1 LYIWKKS
8 LQNVQSDNQAAGKGG
23 GLNLN
28 DTVVRDGYVAV
39 TYLNRSAYFSHRHEE
54 DISMKVN
61 TELRHDFTTQRQQS
75 SITANTNPA
84 SFSSALAAATADTTT
99 VNQADFTS
107 MTRKEMFDWMNDQIR
122 GGKMSLD
129 EGSPF
134 LGMTMKIS
142 VATGQPVDM
151 ATDTAR
157 INFVEKAR
165 LGVEAARANNDQDL
179 EQRLLAA
186 IETMRRQSA
195 TRA

>member
-1 LYIWKKS
+1 
-8 LQNVQSDNQAAGKGG
+8 
-23 GLNLN
+23 
-28 DTVVRDGYVAV
+28 
-39 TYLNRSAYFSHRHEE
+39 
-54 DISMKVN
+54 
-61 TELRHDFTTQRQQS
+61 
-75 SITANTNPA
+75 
-84 SFSSALAAATADTTT
+84 
-99 VNQADFTS
+99 
-107 MTRKEMFDWMNDQIR
+107 
-122 GGKMSLD
+122 
-129 EGSPF
+129 
-134 LGMTMKIS
+134 MTMKIS